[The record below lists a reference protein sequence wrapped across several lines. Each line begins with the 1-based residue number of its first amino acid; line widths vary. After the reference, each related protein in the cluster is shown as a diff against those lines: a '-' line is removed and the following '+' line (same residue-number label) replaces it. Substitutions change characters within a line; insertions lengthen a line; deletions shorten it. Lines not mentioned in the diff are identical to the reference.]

1 MAQTKSHSLK
11 GKSMAER
18 KAWRK
23 KQLLE
28 AAIKE
33 YSQKGFD
40 QTTIKEVCQSAG
52 LTERYFYE
60 SFANRDELLL
70 AAFEQVSDDLFQ
82 QITEIESSG
91 ASTDK
96 LIYAMLKTYFLGHMD
111 FPLRA
116 KLFACEMQSQRN
128 KEEVEAIYQEFL
140 NRYGV
145 LMAKILKLEK
155 RNKVLE
161 YGILGGVLEIT
172 RFWINE
178 DFKTDIDEIVPTAA
192 KLFEVLTD

>member
-11 GKSMAER
+11 GMSMSER
-18 KAWRK
+18 KAWRR

-28 AAIKE
+28 AAIQT
-33 YSQKGFD
+33 YGQKGFD
-40 QTTIKEVCQSAG
+40 QTTVKDVCLSAG

-60 SFANRDELLL
+60 SFTNRDELLM
-70 AAFEQVSDDLFQ
+70 AAFEQVSDALFQ
-82 QITEIESSG
+82 QITEIESNG
-91 ASTDK
+91 ASK
-96 LIYAMLKTYFLGHMD
+96 EQLINAMLKTYFKGHLD
-111 FPLRA
+111 FPQGA
-116 KLFACEMQSQRN
+116 KLFACEMQSHRN
-128 KEEVEAIYQEFL
+128 KEGVETIYQEFL